1 MDFKNV
7 LNVLDKDGNGFDFND
22 LKNIKQLDLK
32 QLLSGDFLKQFTK
45 FASFDDLL
53 AKVGVSKP
61 EALVTADPAKLDK
74 VVKENSSF
82 GGWKDMLA
90 KALNK

>member
-7 LNVLDKDGNGFDFND
+7 LNVLDKDGNGFDLGD
-22 LKNIKQLDLK
+22 LKNIGQLDLK
-32 QLLSGDFLKQFTK
+32 QLLNADFLKKFTK
-45 FASFDDLL
+45 FVSIEDLM
-53 AKVGVSKP
+53 AKVGVNKP
-61 EALVTADPAKLDK
+61 EALATADPGKLDQ

-82 GGWKDMLA
+82 GGWKELLA